1 MIDYSHNPKL
11 KGLTKIIHHFK
22 IHHYPAKSCL
32 VNQGDKANTLFFI
45 VKGAATVSIKE
56 EDKNMIISYLNTGD
70 FFGELSLFD
79 LDTKSEYTYRNASVY
94 TKIESDIAEISYSE
108 FHQIA
113 LRYPEILYIIGH
125 QMATRLR
132 QTTRKVAGLAFIDTA
147 GRVARTLLDLCK
159 QPDAMSH
166 PDGMQIRVSRQ
177 EIGNLSGCSRE
188 MVGRVLKE
196 MEDQGLISVTGRN
209 IVVFGTR

>member
-1 MIDYSHNPKL
+1 MIDYSYNPKL

-22 IHHYPAKSCL
+22 INHYAAKSCV

-56 EDKNMIISYLNTGD
+56 KDKNMIISYLNTGD

-79 LDTKSEYTYRNASVY
+79 LDTKPEDSSRTASVY
-94 TKIESDIAEISYSE
+94 TKVDSDIAEISYAD

-113 LRYPEILYIIGH
+113 LRYPEILYIIGN

-166 PDGMQIRVSRQ
+166 PNGMQIRVTRQ
-177 EIGNLSGCSRE
+177 EIGNLAGCSRE
-188 MVGRVLKE
+188 MVGRVLKD
-196 MEDQGLISVTGRN
+196 MEEQALIAVSGRN